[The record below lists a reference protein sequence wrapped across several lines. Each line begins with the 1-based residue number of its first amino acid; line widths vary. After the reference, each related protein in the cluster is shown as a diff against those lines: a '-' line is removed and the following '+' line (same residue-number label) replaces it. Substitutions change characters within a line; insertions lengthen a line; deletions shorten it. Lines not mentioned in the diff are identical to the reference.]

1 MIGSFWNLCRACP
14 SMPVDKL
21 HSEYRSTYRWH
32 EYTGPRQEV
41 VRRPP
46 LAASGGNTSKLQHTK
61 SADEEPSDGGNIGT
75 QSEPALPRRKKHPEL
90 AYKTHEFLAMAD
102 AGGSDDSLDAA
113 VPLDRARMIA
123 SYPPP
128 APAQS
133 AGPLSNAISRIST
146 EYRLQ
151 FAWPRGG
158 RGHNVRT
165 DEGKGSGAS
174 GPPRKSLSMG
184 AIRPV
189 ANVGPVPVHKKRSNE
204 FDHGDEGASELEPLV
219 GVDTS
224 LEAEELTGEDKI
236 QDETLN
242 KDDKHRRRKEFKT
255 EYKKKFRPF
264 SQYDYVEGKF
274 QKKKPEP
281 ENEPI
286 SLPFP
291 ELPRGG
297 SWYREVI
304 ELRKK
309 AGEYKHRGW
318 GTELVPQHIAEL
330 YSKQMML
337 WEQVSRRSSLS
348 ALSLASTT
356 PRSISKEEKEKEN
369 NKKSSPIKQHTTRP
383 SLKSLAHDKHLS
395 SERRKVEKI
404 DETKKEVPRSRKEYL
419 IRHHLERTTGATD
432 GALLPSPTREKLE
445 PVIPRSKDEDL
456 PKSPQKASPKSSP
469 RTARSQS
476 VGPGLSGENR
486 SPKRQFRAP
495 SAAPVAGVHKGQM
508 NGPVQVER
516 RPRPTSLTTTG
527 PSRPKSSSAPLKS
540 EEGKSNHTIKAKC
553 MPAKSVNGIQPANMR
568 GDRTKVADKKE
579 SSMDEEKQEE
589 EPEDVTKA
597 GSEAEETKDDFE
609 PEIEPAVVKSP
620 PEPTRVKSPEQI
632 IIRSPE
638 PVNWTVP
645 LDTGKTFTVTQN
657 VREAMPNV
665 KFYRGELVNRPHS
678 EVKAWTPPAIPP
690 PAPQSAPPELPDQAQ
705 ISSGWRSPLSDT
717 EQDVA
722 TSPVTGPVEST
733 TDIQNKPE
741 TDETNI
747 LPSSST
753 PQSET
758 SAISSTQKCLEDPSF
773 AFDSSTV
780 GGGNQTKSGTQS
792 EGGQIGQSSVS
803 TDREEQL
810 KCQSP
815 ERSISKMPK
824 QDTDSSDIT
833 SQKTGEYAS
842 EEALTPSDIPP
853 STEILGTD
861 IPVQE
866 PQKVLPIVSPSSG
879 RSLASDVLEKA
890 RTRFDKFWGK
900 GKDSPDKEG
909 KV

>member
-113 VPLDRARMIA
+113 VPLDRAR
-123 SYPPP
+123 
-128 APAQS
+128 
-133 AGPLSNAISRIST
+133 
-146 EYRLQ
+146 

-516 RPRPTSLTTTG
+516 RPRP
-527 PSRPKSSSAPLKS
+527 
-540 EEGKSNHTIKAKC
+540 
-553 MPAKSVNGIQPANMR
+553 
-568 GDRTKVADKKE
+568 
-579 SSMDEEKQEE
+579 SMDEEKQEE

>member
-113 VPLDRARMIA
+113 VPLDRAR
-123 SYPPP
+123 
-128 APAQS
+128 
-133 AGPLSNAISRIST
+133 
-146 EYRLQ
+146 

-657 VREAMPNV
+657 VRE
-665 KFYRGELVNRPHS
+665 GELVNRPHS